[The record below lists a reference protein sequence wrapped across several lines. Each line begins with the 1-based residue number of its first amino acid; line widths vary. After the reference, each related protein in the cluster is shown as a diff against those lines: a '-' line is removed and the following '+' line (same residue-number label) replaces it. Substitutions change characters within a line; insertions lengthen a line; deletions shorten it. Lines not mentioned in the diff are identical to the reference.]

1 MSDQSFLYI
10 FIASFL
16 LFSTFTSTAE
26 GSQLVAYVAI
36 CVASMISFTLTHVRR
51 RSGHQ
56 VVRLR
61 ERKLLESSS
70 GPEGRSMKGEAAVRI
85 SSRQPYRL
93 TFYLACDKFRA
104 HNLMKKSGRVECYRR
119 TRHKRSTFMHSH
131 SLASCP
137 SCDNKKVLRK

>member
-104 HNLMKKSGRVECYRR
+104 HNLMKKKKRASGMLSANATQAKHNHALTLARVL
-119 TRHKRSTFMHSH
+119 SI
-131 SLASCP
+131 L
-137 SCDNKKVLRK
+137 